1 MTSPRTRGRAAR
13 WMAGCAVGLGLA
25 ATPFLVPSSGAGALD
40 VAEARASLAQATAV
54 RERAELRLAQLEI
67 ERAELRA
74 RLERASAEVGAI
86 TSQIVDAARTARARA
101 IEAYISGGAI
111 EQISAVLDSSGA
123 SDASARTAILS
134 NQADEAAAA
143 AYQLQKLKED
153 NDPEVVTLAERIEGL
168 ERRIQQATSDVS
180 QAAALEADAER
191 ALAAA
196 ETAAVERER
205 RKAETKAL
213 AAGRAVARPV
223 PSRAAAPSPSSAETD
238 MERRWARL
246 RDCESGGDYGIV
258 SRSGRYRGAYQF
270 DQRTWESVGGRGDPA
285 QASPEEQDMRARML
299 YQQRGARA
307 WPHCGRYLRG

>member
-1 MTSPRTRGRAAR
+1 
-13 WMAGCAVGLGLA
+13 MAGCAVGLGLA

-54 RERAELRLAQLEI
+54 REGAELRLARLEM
-67 ERAELRA
+67 ERAELRT

-111 EQISAVLDSSGA
+111 EQISAVLDSSGV

-153 NDPEVVTLAERIEGL
+153 NDPAVVALAERIEDL

-196 ETAAVERER
+196 ETAAAERER

-213 AAGRAVARPV
+213 AAGRVVARP
-223 PSRAAAPSPSSAETD
+223 AAPTAVATAPASTDETD

>member
-1 MTSPRTRGRAAR
+1 
-13 WMAGCAVGLGLA
+13 MAGCAVGLGLA

-205 RKAETKAL
+205 LKAETKAL
-213 AAGRAVARPV
+213 AAGRAVARPA
-223 PSRAAAPSPSSAETD
+223 PSTAAAPSPSSAETD